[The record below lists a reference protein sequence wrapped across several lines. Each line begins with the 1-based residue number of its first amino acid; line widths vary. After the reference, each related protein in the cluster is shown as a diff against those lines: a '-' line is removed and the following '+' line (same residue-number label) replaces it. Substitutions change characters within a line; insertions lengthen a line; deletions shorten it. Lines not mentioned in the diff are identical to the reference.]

1 MSEEFSE
8 ALKDAKKG
16 TAEEKIDALASII
29 EDMMHIIL
37 EMPEIFDEIVDE
49 LNEKIIGLDT
59 KLKSLSNLQ
68 TSNDIQQVKPLPP
81 PPPPPPIEQKE
92 KTIHKSPSTKRLIM
106 DELKELFAKKKG
118 IEKKQAQCKD
128 CKNYQPIDDV
138 RGTCFGLE
146 VPATQASEDCPKKQ
160 FQPRN

>member
-16 TAEEKIDALASII
+16 SAEEKIDALASII
-29 EDMMHIIL
+29 GDMMHVIL
-37 EMPEIFDEIVDE
+37 EMPGIFDEIVDD
-49 LNEKIIGLDT
+49 LNEKIVSLDA
-59 KLKSLSNLQ
+59 KLNSLSNLQ
-68 TSNDIQQVKPLPP
+68 TSDDPLQVKQLKPP
-81 PPPPPPIEQKE
+81 PAPIVEERKPIIRE
-92 KTIHKSPSTKRLIM
+92 RSTKRLIM